1 MKKSDQLV
9 LVLGMHRSGT
19 SAIAKRLESFG
30 VNLGETL
37 IPGKKDNIEGYQED
51 ADFVEINRKIISWL
65 GGDAG
70 ASLLQSRLKLKNI
83 PTHYQIEARKIL
95 ADRAAQYNHFGV
107 KDPRF
112 CLLLPFWLP
121 LFKESFEK
129 LSIIFAYRNPVNVVA
144 SLVSRQNA
152 HQEKSYFLWLQYVA
166 ISINDLLDHNFEFVN
181 FDSLFEKGAHGIDK
195 IFNHL
200 CPEGQ
205 NPDINKISEYNEKW
219 LDKKLRHHQLP
230 SKEIEAAN
238 GIPIEVQ
245 RMDLVIEMVISGK
258 LTKDSLEFRSALD
271 SALKKLAELGE
282 LLFYLEK
289 KENEVIKLKQYHRE
303 LNDIQA
309 SIFWRII
316 APLRDILLCCEK
328 KLKK

>member
-37 IPGKKDNIEGYQED
+37 IPGKKDNIKGYQED
-51 ADFVEINRKIISWL
+51 ADFVQINRKIISWL

-70 ASLLQSRLKLKNI
+70 ASLKQSRLILKDI
-83 PTHYQIEARKIL
+83 PINYQIEARKIL
-95 ADRAAQYNHFGV
+95 SDRAGKYNNFGV

-121 LFKESFEK
+121 LLKESFEK
-129 LSIIFAYRNPVNVVA
+129 ISIIFAYRNPANVIA
-144 SLVSRQNA
+144 SLVTRQDA
-152 HQEKSYFLWLQYVA
+152 HPEKSYYLWLQYVA
-166 ISINDLLDHNFEFVN
+166 ISLNDLSNHNFEFVN

-195 IFNHL
+195 IFYHL
-200 CPEGQ
+200 SPEGQ
-205 NPDINKISEYNEKW
+205 RPDINKINEYNEKW

-230 SKEIEAAN
+230 IQEIEAYN
-238 GIPIEVQ
+238 VIPKEVKQ
-245 RMDLVIEMVISGK
+245 LASVIEMVISGK

-271 SALKKLAELGE
+271 SALEKLDELGE

-289 KENEVIKLKQYHRE
+289 KENEVVGLRKDRRE
-303 LNDIQA
+303 LADIHA
-309 SIFWRII
+309 SIFWKTIS
-316 APLRDILLCCEK
+316 PLRNLLLGRDK
-328 KLKK
+328 